1 MTHLSDLDIANQ
13 ATIKP
18 ISEIAE
24 KIGIPEDAL
33 EQYGHYKAKIDINK
47 LDDKGDR
54 GKVVLVTAMSPTPAG
69 EGKSTV
75 TVGLADA
82 FHELGENVMM
92 ALREPALGPV
102 FGIKGGATGG
112 GYAQVLPMEDINLH
126 FNGDFHAITTA
137 NNALAAFIDNHIHQ
151 GNELGIDQRRIEWK
165 RVLDM
170 NDREL
175 RKVVVGLGGPTQGVP
190 REDGFNI
197 TVASEIMTILC
208 LSTGLKDLKA
218 SIANITIGYTRDR
231 KPVTVAD
238 LKVEGALAM
247 ILKDAIKPNLV
258 QSIEG
263 TPALIHGGPFAN
275 IAHGC
280 NSIIATE
287 TARKLADIVVTEA
300 GFGSD
305 LGAEKFMN
313 IKARKAGFEPSAA
326 VVVATI
332 RALKMHGGVAKDDL
346 KEENVQAVRDGLA
359 NLERHIENIRSFGVE
374 PVVALNA
381 FVSDTEAEEQVV
393 EDWAKEHGVRIA
405 LTEVWEKGGKG
416 GVELAK
422 QVQEVL
428 NEKHDFKHTY
438 DLDLPIE
445 EKIEKVVTNIYGGNK
460 VTFTSGA
467 LKQLKQI
474 KENGWDNY
482 PVCMAKTQYSFTDDK
497 DRLGAPDDFEITIRE
512 LQPKTGAG
520 FIVAL
525 TGAIMTMP
533 GLPKKPAALN
543 MDVTEDGHAKGLF

>member
-1 MTHLSDLDIANQ
+1 MAHLSDLEIANQ
-13 ATIKP
+13 ATLQP
-18 ISEIAE
+18 IGDIAD
-24 KIGIPEDAL
+24 KAGIPSDAL
-33 EQYGHYKAKIDINK
+33 EPYGHYKAKIDINK
-47 LDDKGDR
+47 IRKNKQK

-82 FHELGENVMM
+82 FNQLNKNVMI
-92 ALREPALGPV
+92 ALREPALGPT

-137 NNALAAFIDNHIHQ
+137 NNALSAFIDNHLHQ

-170 NDREL
+170 NDRAL
-175 RKVVVGLGGPTQGVP
+175 RNVIVGLGGPTQGVP

-197 TVASEIMTILC
+197 TVASEIMAILC
-208 LSTGLKDLKA
+208 LATDIADLKNKI
-218 SIANITIGYTRDR
+218 SKITIGYTRER
-231 KPVTVAD
+231 QPVTVAD

-258 QSIEG
+258 QTIEG
-263 TPALIHGGPFAN
+263 TPALVHGGPFAN

-280 NSIIATE
+280 NSILATE
-287 TARKLADIVVTEA
+287 TARDLADIVVTEA

-305 LGAEKFMN
+305 LGAEKFID
-313 IKARKAGFEPSAA
+313 IKAREAGFEPEAV

-332 RALKMHGGVAKDDL
+332 RAIKMHGGVAKDNL
-346 KEENVQAVRDGLA
+346 KEENIEALQQGIV
-359 NLERHIENIRSFGVE
+359 NLERHVNNVRKYGLE

-381 FVSDTEAEEQVV
+381 FIHDTDQEIEFVKN
-393 EDWAKEHGVRIA
+393 WAQTNNVRLA

-416 GVELAK
+416 GTDLAK
-422 QVQEVL
+422 EVL
-428 NEKHDFKHTY
+428 EIIDQPQSFKHLY
-438 DLDLPIE
+438 DLEQPLED
-445 EKIEKVVTNIYGGNK
+445 KIKTIVTEIYGGAK
-460 VTFTSGA
+460 VTFSA
-467 LKQLKQI
+467 KAEKQLKQF
-474 KENGWDNY
+474 KQNGWDHY
-482 PVCMAKTQYSFTDDK
+482 PICMAKTQYSFSDDATQ
-497 DRLGAPDDFEITIRE
+497 LGAPEGFEITIRE
-512 LQPKTGAG
+512 LEAKTGAG

-533 GLPKKPAALN
+533 GLPKQPAALN
-543 MDVTEDGHAKGLF
+543 MDVTDDGRAVGLF